1 MGWSPWPSTQTTTQP
16 GDIML
21 YSGDQL
27 VVFYGSNSWAYTRLE
42 RVTDQDPEQLRE
54 LLGGGDVTVT
64 ITAGQGAG

>member
-1 MGWSPWPSTQTTTQP
+1 MGWSPWPSTQTTQP

-27 VVFYGSNSWAYTRLE
+27 IVFYGSNSWAYTCLG

-54 LLGGGDVTVT
+54 LLGGDDVTVT
-64 ITAGQGAG
+64 ITAGQGTG